1 MNRTHIRSR
10 PIVVL
15 ALALL
20 ALAALAAPAAQAKS
34 YDDVAKGHWASA
46 YIKSVTDRAAAGHR
60 LLDDFGTSFKPEQ
73 AITRELLARSLV
85 LASGHY
91 GEKISPVEIT
101 DVPQGHRYFS
111 VIQMA
116 VKRGYLPL
124 AKDGSFKP
132 KTPVTAAQAETAMV
146 RWLRE
151 RYSTSSWTLLSSLV
165 PGRWQPNPGWK
176 TGAPSYLASVVASRQ
191 LQRRFNHSSDGDGH
205 EVTPNEPIDRAEIAY
220 MFYRAFKVGGEWML
234 YGLADYKA
242 ITFPALSDRQKQI
255 AKFALKYVG
264 YPYVWAGEYPTK
276 DSPYGRQA
284 SGGFDCSG
292 FVFYVMK
299 MHFGYPI
306 TVNERGGGDM
316 AARAKPRIGRKGLQ
330 CGDPIFFGPKGPK
343 SSVNSIYHVG
353 LYLGK
358 GWFIHSTGSS
368 DGVTLCSL
376 NTSTYW
382 KSAFAWGRRLL
393 KPSELE
399 PASASPSPS
408 PSASAPLAIPAP

>member
-1 MNRTHIRSR
+1 
-10 PIVVL
+10 
-15 ALALL
+15 
-20 ALAALAAPAAQAKS
+20 
-34 YDDVAKGHWASA
+34 
-46 YIKSVTDRAAAGHR
+46 
-60 LLDDFGTSFKPEQ
+60 
-73 AITRELLARSLV
+73 
-85 LASGHY
+85 
-91 GEKISPVEIT
+91 
-101 DVPQGHRYFS
+101 
-111 VIQMA
+111 
-116 VKRGYLPL
+116 
-124 AKDGSFKP
+124 
-132 KTPVTAAQAETAMV
+132 MV

-191 LQRRFNHSSDGDGH
+191 LQLRFNHSSDGDGH